1 MRYMR
6 ALLIIAGLFITGF
19 VQPASASRIKGTVS
33 NSSYLLQNQKIRATF
48 DRAGLQIINDK
59 ILNKSYAFSGDS
71 FSITIDGRPL
81 DKESLTLKGI
91 RHKGHELVYTF
102 SSSDYTI
109 QEVYSVK
116 PGWRFVG
123 KQLFV
128 TANNGKKTFR
138 IN

>member
-1 MRYMR
+1 MPVLI
-6 ALLIIAGLFITGF
+6 LLVPVCKPVFAKKASIKPEYSLSNTEIKVGFTSKGLMNI
-19 VQPASASRIKGTVS
+19 
-33 NSSYLLQNQKIRATF
+33 Y
-48 DRAGLQIINDK
+48 DYGLQK
-59 ILNKSYAFSGDS
+59 HYHFERDS

-91 RHKGHELVYTF
+91 RQKGHELVYTF